1 MQPMMDVFPSDDLVW
16 FVAIDPVGS
25 LNPIV
30 VIVGR
35 GAQALADDEPQLAS
49 ILWHIGIRQRSFQ
62 IHSRHAEALLLH
74 MADEPAASVAHHY
87 GLAQQ
92 TIVDLWDTETE
103 TPLVT
108 RPLELP
114 RRKWIHRLLRWAPS
128 PSARRLRPWPTEL
141 VPTRFPERRGPP
153 TAVDHARWLCVF
165 GRYKKGRAILERYLQ
180 ENPEDWEAHL
190 ALGLMLRDLAK
201 EPLKSVPHFQRSATL
216 APENADVWNALGIT
230 YGSLCDYLNA
240 CAAFKREAMLTD
252 DFGAWMN
259 LAIMSLASGDTHT
272 ARDAASR
279 AQRQST
285 DPLLLFL
292 LTVLARREGNQADAE
307 GLLARAERALRRMPA
322 AKRDALATL
331 ALVKEARRS
340 S

>member
-1 MQPMMDVFPSDDLVW
+1 MMDVFPTDDLVW

-30 VIVGR
+30 VIVGK
-35 GAQALADDEPQLAS
+35 GAQALADEEPQLAS

-74 MADEPAASVAHHY
+74 IAEEPAASVAHHY
-87 GLAQQ
+87 GLALQV
-92 TIVDLWDTETE
+92 IVDLWDTETE
-103 TPLVT
+103 TPLVQ

-114 RRKWIHRLLRWAPS
+114 RRKWIHRLLRRTPA
-128 PSARRLRPWPTEL
+128 PSARRLRPWPSEL
-141 VPTRFPERRGPP
+141 VPTRFPERGGSP
-153 TAVDHARWLCVF
+153 TATDHARWLCAF
-165 GRYKKGRAILERYLQ
+165 GRYSKGGEILERHLQ
-180 ENPEDWEAHL
+180 ENPDDWAAHFS
-190 ALGLMLRDLAK
+190 LGQMLCDLAK
-201 EPLKSVPHFQRSATL
+201 EPLESIPHFQCAAKL
-216 APENADVWNALGIT
+216 VPENADVWNALGIA
-230 YGSLCDYLNA
+230 YGSLCDYDNA

-259 LAIMSLASGDTHT
+259 LAMMSLNNGDTQT

-292 LTVLARREGNQADAE
+292 LTVLARREENQADAE
-307 GLLARAERALRRMPA
+307 RLLAQAERALRRIPA
-322 AKRDALATL
+322 ATRDGFATL